1 MCHSNACGL
10 DGLTAS
16 SNVHLNLG
24 LNLFHSLFLV
34 CFFILNLSYL
44 EAVTGTEYQVREYLI
59 EGDTVLKEEVV
70 FQDLLEMCLDKVD
83 QYVARGVVDV

>member
-1 MCHSNACGL
+1 MKKKIPISKKKVVKKKPPLPKRKAF
-10 DGLTAS
+10 S
-16 SNVHLNLG
+16 
-24 LNLFHSLFLV
+24 
-34 CFFILNLSYL
+34 L

>member
-1 MCHSNACGL
+1 MKKKIPISKKKVVKKKPQPPKRKAF
-10 DGLTAS
+10 S
-16 SNVHLNLG
+16 
-24 LNLFHSLFLV
+24 
-34 CFFILNLSYL
+34 L
-44 EAVTGTEYQVREYLI
+44 EAVTGTEYRVREYLI